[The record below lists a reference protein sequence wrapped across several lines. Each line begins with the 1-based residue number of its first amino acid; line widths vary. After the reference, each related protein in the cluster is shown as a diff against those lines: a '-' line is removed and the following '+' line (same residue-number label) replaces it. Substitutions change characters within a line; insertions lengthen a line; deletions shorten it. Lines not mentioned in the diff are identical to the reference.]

1 MTKAVDISVPGERVV
16 AEGPGFRASEVTCT
30 AGPDDRPFEE
40 EHAATSV
47 SVVLDGLFSYRS
59 GLGRATMTPGA
70 LLLANRGAAYRCSH
84 AVCRGDRCL
93 SLQFSAELVDETAA
107 GLGLRQSR
115 FGRPRLAASAS
126 RVGLI
131 DAARRLAADRLD
143 GSATDVLAVEL
154 LAAALGAEADDVVS
168 VSLRDERRIAAVL
181 DHLDRRLDEP
191 LRLDDLGALVGLG
204 RYQFLRVFRRVVGT
218 TPHAYLIAA
227 RLRRAAAALE
237 RGEGRVLDVA
247 LAAGFSDLS
256 EFTRR
261 FRAAFGLPPAAWRR
275 RLR

>member
-1 MTKAVDISVPGERVV
+1 MTNRVDIRVPGERVV
-16 AEGPGFRASEVTCT
+16 ADGRGFRASEVTCT

-47 SVVLDGLFSYRS
+47 SVVLDGVFSYRS

-70 LLLANRGAAYRCSH
+70 LLLANHGAAYRCSH

-93 SLQFSAELVDETAA
+93 SLQFSADLVEEAA
-107 GLGLRQSR
+107 ADLGLRHPR
-115 FGRPRLAASAS
+115 FVRPRLAAAPA
-126 RVGLI
+126 RAGLI
-131 DAARRLAADRLD
+131 DSARRLAADRLD
-143 GSATDVLAVEL
+143 AAATEVLAVDL
-154 LAAALGAEADDVVS
+154 LAAALGGEADEAAS
-168 VSLRDERRIAAVL
+168 VSLRDERRIAALL

-227 RLRRAAAALE
+227 RLRRAAVALE
-237 RGEGRVLDVA
+237 RGDGRVLDVA

-261 FRAAFGLPPAAWRR
+261 FHAAFGLPPAAWRR
-275 RLR
+275 RMR